1 VKDTVRRNIM
11 KIREHMDQNIKERK
25 EVIIAEKIE
34 NLREFKKASTIALY
48 YPIKNEVSLISI
60 FEKYK
65 TSKIFVFPK
74 VNGKF
79 LDFGTVR
86 DLNDMIPGKFGIME
100 PRLADFNFDEIEL
113 IFVPAIAFDINGH
126 RIGYGGGYYDRL
138 LSKKRINQY
147 AIGVCFEFQLIEKI
161 ETSKWDMSV
170 DLVVTEKTTINTRVK
185 SNIQKIIHL

>member
-1 VKDTVRRNIM
+1 MKDTVRRNIM

>member
-1 VKDTVRRNIM
+1 M
-11 KIREHMDQNIKERK
+11 
-25 EVIIAEKIE
+25 
-34 NLREFKKASTIALY
+34 
-48 YPIKNEVSLISI
+48 ISI